1 MDTYSARGARYDAAH
16 TALDAPDVLEL
27 LSHMSDKLDRLE
39 AKVNQ
44 VELLADQAPGMLA
57 MFTDTVDRIYSD
69 CAGSGVNIEERVKMG
84 LELLLAITEPHNM
97 RAIAS
102 LTGQLEQV
110 AAIAEQ
116 APGLTAMAVDIAD
129 NFYAG
134 TARSGVD
141 LETAARNG
149 LDAAGR
155 LVNLLQ
161 SDQLKALMES
171 GVLDPQTLV
180 VVGSA
185 ANALVESRSVS
196 RKAGPLALFGAL
208 FDPDVQR
215 AAGFLLN
222 FAQRF
227 GKRMEQYTEEGN
239 KQ

>member
-1 MDTYSARGARYDAAH
+1 METYSAGGAGNGAAH
-16 TALDAPDVLEL
+16 TALDSPDVLDL
-27 LSHMSDKLDRLE
+27 LSRMSDKLDRLE
-39 AKVNQ
+39 AKVHQ
-44 VELLADQAPGMLA
+44 VEMLAEQAPGLVA

-69 CAGSGVNIEERVKMG
+69 CAVSGVNVEERVKMG

-110 AAIAEQ
+110 AALAEQ

-134 TARSGVD
+134 TARNGVD

-161 SDQLKALMES
+161 SEELKALMAS

-180 VVGSA
+180 VVGNA
-185 ANALVESRSVS
+185 ADALVESRSVA
-196 RKAGPLALFGAL
+196 RKAGPMALFGSL

-227 GKRMEQYTEEGN
+227 GERMEQYTEEGN